1 MAKQPSTAKKKSVS
15 EANLA
20 ALGAE
25 RLAGLLM
32 EAASADPALKRLLRM
47 ELAAEI
53 GAADLAFEI
62 DKRLTALASS
72 RARVSWRKRPG
83 LLAELQALR
92 RMIVERLVPLDS
104 RLGLDRLVAWFDLYP
119 SLTARVSDAKGE
131 LPLLFDA
138 ASSDLAG
145 AASAAGPDIAGP
157 VLGEALSTRLGQW
170 AAWVGRGSHALD
182 PAVATRLLR
191 DLAHGR
197 PKPTGRLALVVRRLA
212 DRAGDLD
219 AWLHSI
225 SDEDLRKPEVGAEAA
240 GRLAEG
246 GRTEEAR
253 ALLEASRAPAP
264 TPSRWRKG
272 MGAEPDRPADAWLQA
287 EIAVLDA
294 EGRGGEADEA
304 RWAMFERSLDAD
316 ALRVLLARLPD
327 FEDVV
332 ALDRAF
338 DLAARHPDVMKGLTF
353 LMAWPAPREAA
364 DLVVARAAEVR
375 GGHDDIPLWASR
387 LAGRHPLAA
396 LLLVRARAAALMRR
410 GGGMS
415 EEIEGLVGEA
425 ETLATQANGEV
436 ESHEAFVAALRSQAS
451 PPRRRW

>member
-15 EANLA
+15 EANLT

-32 EAASADPALKRLLRM
+32 AAANADPALKRLLRM
-47 ELAAEI
+47 ELAAEV

-62 DKRLTALASS
+62 DKRLTALGDS

-92 RMIVERLVPLDS
+92 RMIAERLAPLDV
-104 RLGLDRLVAWFDLYP
+104 RLALDRMVAWFDLYP
-119 SLTARVSDAKGE
+119 SLSARVSDAKGE

-138 ASSDLAG
+138 ASADLA
-145 AASAAGPDIAGP
+145 AVASEAGPDIAGP
-157 VLGEALSTRLGQW
+157 ALGEALSTRLGQW
-170 AAWVGRGSHALD
+170 ASWVGRGAHALD
-182 PAVATRLLR
+182 PVVATRLLR
-191 DLAHGR
+191 DLTTGR
-197 PKPTGRLALVVRRLA
+197 PKPSGRLALVVRRLA

-219 AWLHSI
+219 AWLHAI
-225 SDEDLRKPEVGAEAA
+225 PDEDLARPEIGAEAA
-240 GRLAEG
+240 RRLAQA
-246 GRTEEAR
+246 GRAGEAR
-253 ALLEASRAPAP
+253 AMLEASRPSAPPA
-264 TPSRWRKG
+264 SRWRR
-272 MGAEPDRPADAWLQA
+272 GAAPEPERPGDAWLEA

-294 EGRGGEADEA
+294 EGRPAEADEA

-316 ALRVLLARLPD
+316 ALRAIVARLPD

-338 DLAARHPDVMKGLTF
+338 EMAARHPDPMKGLAF
-353 LMAWPAPREAA
+353 LMAWPALREAA
-364 DLVVARAAEVR
+364 DLVVARAGELR

-387 LAGRHPLAA
+387 LAGRFPLAA
-396 LLLVRARAAALMRR
+396 LLLLRARAVALVRL

-415 EEIEGLVGEA
+415 EEVEGLIGEA
-425 ETLATQANGEV
+425 ETLAAQADGGFD
-436 ESHEAFVAALRSQAS
+436 SHEAFVAALRAS
-451 PPRRRW
+451 AAPARRRW